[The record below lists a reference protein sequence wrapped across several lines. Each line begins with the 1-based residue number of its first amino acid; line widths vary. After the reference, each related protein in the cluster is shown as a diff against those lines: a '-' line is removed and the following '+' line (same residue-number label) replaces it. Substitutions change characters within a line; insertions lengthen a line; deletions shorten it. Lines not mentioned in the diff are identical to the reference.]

1 MRIKEIR
8 LNYKKHIYIL
18 LIITLFSTESK
29 SQDNEI
35 GFFFG
40 GTNYIGDVGPTIY
53 INPFSK
59 DNISGDKENISSG
72 VLGIFYRKNLSN
84 RFAIKTG
91 FNFAEIKSSDSSKGS
106 ANYRQQRGK
115 SFKNKIQE
123 FHLGLDFNFLEFETS
138 SNNFEFTPYIHT
150 GLSII
155 RFDALHY
162 PIGINEAQSYGKDND
177 FALPITVGI
186 KMKPLKSFMV
196 GLEISAKHSFT
207 ENLDGSY
214 PEFDDSSLYSQRP
227 FGSNL
232 SQDWYVYSGITLTYL
247 FGNYECDCTR

>member
-1 MRIKEIR
+1 MNNKT
-8 LNYKKHIYIL
+8 YTYIL
-18 LIITLFSTESK
+18 LSIILFSTELK

-40 GTNYIGDVGPTIY
+40 GTNYIGDVGPTTY
-53 INPFSK
+53 INPFPNDSINE
-59 DNISGDKENISSG
+59 DIFSS
-72 VLGIFYRKNLSN
+72 VVGIFYRKNISN
-84 RFAIKTG
+84 RFALKAG
-91 FNFAEIKSSDSSKGS
+91 FNFGIIQSSDFWKGS
-106 ANYRQQRGK
+106 SDYRVQRGK
-115 SFKNKIQE
+115 YFKNKIQE

-150 GLSII
+150 GLSLI

-162 PIGINEAQSYGKDND
+162 PIGINEAQAYGKDND
-177 FALPITVGI
+177 LALPITVGI
-186 KMKPLKSFMV
+186 KMKPLNSFVV

>member
-1 MRIKEIR
+1 MNNKT
-8 LNYKKHIYIL
+8 YTYIL
-18 LIITLFSTESK
+18 LSIILFSTESK

-40 GTNYIGDVGPTIY
+40 GTNYIGDVGPTTY
-53 INPFSK
+53 INPFPNGK
-59 DNISGDKENISSG
+59 INEDIEDIFSS
-72 VLGIFYRKNLSN
+72 VVGIFYRKNMSN
-84 RFAIKTG
+84 SFAIKVV
-91 FNFAEIKSSDSSKGS
+91 FNFVMIHSSDFWKGS
-106 ANYRQQRGK
+106 SNYRVQRGK
-115 SFKNKIQE
+115 YFKNKIQE

-150 GLSII
+150 GLSLI

-162 PIGINEAQSYGKDND
+162 PIGINEAQAYGKDND
-177 FALPITVGI
+177 LALPITVGI
-186 KMKPLKSFMV
+186 KMKPLNSFVV

-207 ENLDGSY
+207 ENLDGSF

>member
-1 MRIKEIR
+1 MF
-8 LNYKKHIYIL
+8 
-18 LIITLFSTESK
+18 LILFSAELNA
-29 SQDNEI
+29 QDNEI

-40 GTNYIGDVGPTIY
+40 GTNYIGDVGPTTY
-53 INPFSK
+53 INPFPVG
-59 DNISGDKENISSG
+59 NISEDVEDVSNS
-72 VLGIFYRKNLSN
+72 VVGIFYRKNMSN
-84 RFAIKTG
+84 RFAIKAG
-91 FNFAEIKSSDSSKGS
+91 FNFGTIQSSDSWEGS

-115 SFKNKIQE
+115 YFKNKIQE

-150 GLSII
+150 GLSLI

-162 PIGINEAQSYGKDND
+162 PIGINEAQVYGKDND
-177 FALPITVGI
+177 LALPITVGI
-186 KMKPLKSFMV
+186 KMKPLNSIVV
-196 GLEISAKHSFT
+196 GFEISAKHSFT

-214 PEFDDSSLYSQRP
+214 PKFDDSSLYSQRP

-232 SQDWYVYSGITLTYL
+232 SQDWYVYTGITLTYL

>member
-1 MRIKEIR
+1 MI
-8 LNYKKHIYIL
+8 NKKYTYVL
-18 LIITLFSTESK
+18 LITTLFTSSLN

-59 DNISGDKENISSG
+59 DYSSEDSRDMAT
-72 VLGIFYRKNLSN
+72 VVVGIFYRKNLSN
-84 RFAIKTG
+84 RFAVKAG
-91 FNFAEIKSSDSSKGS
+91 FNFAEIQSNDAWRGSSD
-106 ANYRQQRGK
+106 YRIQRAK
-115 SFKNKIQE
+115 QFENTIQE

-150 GLSII
+150 GLSLI
-155 RFDALHY
+155 RYDALHY
-162 PIGINEAQSYGKDND
+162 PVGFNVAQPYGKDND
-177 FALPITVGI
+177 IALPITVGLKI
-186 KMKPLKSFMV
+186 KPFNSFVV
-196 GLEISAKHSFT
+196 GFEISAKHSFT

-214 PEFDDSSLYSQRP
+214 PKYDDSSLYSQRP

-232 SQDWYVYSGITLTYL
+232 SQDWYVYTGLTLTYL
-247 FGNYECDCTR
+247 FGNYDCDCTR

>member
-1 MRIKEIR
+1 M
-8 LNYKKHIYIL
+8 NYKNYTYIL
-18 LIITLFSTESK
+18 LFTTLFSNEIK

-40 GTNYIGDVGPTIY
+40 GTNYIGDVGPTTF

-59 DNISGDKENISSG
+59 DNISEEGNENISNE
-72 VLGIFYRKNLSN
+72 VLGIFYRRNLSN
-84 RFAIKTG
+84 RFAIKAG
-91 FNFAEIKSSDSSKGS
+91 FNIAEIQSSDFWKGS
-106 ANYRQQRGK
+106 ADYRLERGK
-115 SFKNKIQE
+115 YFKNKIQE

-214 PEFDDSSLYSQRP
+214 PKFEDSSLYSQRP

>member
-1 MRIKEIR
+1 
-8 LNYKKHIYIL
+8 LNNKTYTYIL
-18 LIITLFSTESK
+18 LSIILFSTELK

-40 GTNYIGDVGPTIY
+40 GTNYIGDVGPTTY
-53 INPFSK
+53 INPFPNY
-59 DNISGDKENISSG
+59 NINEDIEDTFSS
-72 VLGIFYRKNLSN
+72 VVGIFYRKNISN
-84 RFAIKTG
+84 RFALKAG
-91 FNFAEIKSSDSSKGS
+91 FNFGIIQSSDLWKGS
-106 ANYRQQRGK
+106 SDYRVQRGK
-115 SFKNKIQE
+115 YFKNKIQE

-150 GLSII
+150 GLSLI

-162 PIGINEAQSYGKDND
+162 PIGINEAQAYGKDND
-177 FALPITVGI
+177 LALPITVGI
-186 KMKPLKSFMV
+186 KMKPLNSFVV

>member
-1 MRIKEIR
+1 MNNKT
-8 LNYKKHIYIL
+8 YTYIL
-18 LIITLFSTESK
+18 LSIILFSTELK

-40 GTNYIGDVGPTIY
+40 GTNYIGDVGPTTY
-53 INPFSK
+53 INPFPNESINE
-59 DNISGDKENISSG
+59 DIEDIFSS
-72 VLGIFYRKNLSN
+72 VVGIFYRKNISN

-91 FNFAEIKSSDSSKGS
+91 INFGIIQSSDFWKGS
-106 ANYRQQRGK
+106 SDYRVQRGK
-115 SFKNKIQE
+115 YFKNKIQE

-150 GLSII
+150 GLSLI

-162 PIGINEAQSYGKDND
+162 PIGINEAQAYGKDND
-177 FALPITVGI
+177 LALPITVGI
-186 KMKPLKSFMV
+186 KMKPLNSFVV

>member
-1 MRIKEIR
+1 MNNKT
-8 LNYKKHIYIL
+8 YTYIL
-18 LIITLFSTESK
+18 LSIILFSTELK

-40 GTNYIGDVGPTIY
+40 GTNYIGDVGPTTY
-53 INPFSK
+53 INPFPNESINE
-59 DNISGDKENISSG
+59 DIEDIFSS
-72 VLGIFYRKNLSN
+72 VVGIFYRKNISN
-84 RFAIKTG
+84 RFALKAG
-91 FNFAEIKSSDSSKGS
+91 FNFGIIQSSDLWKGS
-106 ANYRQQRGK
+106 SDYRVQRGK
-115 SFKNKIQE
+115 YFKNKIQE
-123 FHLGLDFNFLEFETS
+123 YHLGLDFNFLEFETS

-150 GLSII
+150 GLSLI

-162 PIGINEAQSYGKDND
+162 PIGINEAQAYGKDND
-177 FALPITVGI
+177 LALPITVGI
-186 KMKPLKSFMV
+186 KMKPLNSFVV